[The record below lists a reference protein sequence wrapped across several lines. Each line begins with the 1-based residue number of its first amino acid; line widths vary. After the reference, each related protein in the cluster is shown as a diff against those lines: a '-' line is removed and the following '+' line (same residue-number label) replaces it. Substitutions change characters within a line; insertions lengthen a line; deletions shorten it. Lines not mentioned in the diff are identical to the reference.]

1 MTCNCEATGQSIR
14 AEILHQLDGGTYQ
27 TGVPQRAL
35 LAVLD
40 RLDCEINAGFSP
52 ENVGKPP
59 VPASM
64 LRVYIHQDIA
74 RILGVRD
81 D

>member
-1 MTCNCEATGQSIR
+1 MNCSRADTGAAIR
-14 AEILHQLDGGTYQ
+14 EHLNYWGEYLNGAKAGA
-27 TGVPQRAL
+27 AL

-40 RLDCEINAGFSP
+40 RMDAEINARFSP

-59 VPASM
+59 VPADM

-74 RILGVRD
+74 RILGVPD
-81 D
+81 A

>member
-1 MTCNCEATGQSIR
+1 MSAEAIR
-14 AEILHQLDGGTYQ
+14 AALLHQLAGGTYQ

-40 RLDCEINAGFSP
+40 RMDAEIDAGRSP

-64 LRVYIHQDIA
+64 LRVYIHQDVA
-74 RILGVRD
+74 RILGLPD